1 MHVLLGPV
9 SVRDHHLVPGSTLAE
24 QIKHINAEFVRGQP
38 TDADRKELTELLEE
52 MQENQSG
59 TPQRKWIDGF
69 SYEQISDALQEGAF
83 IGEQIGWAHQR
94 YQLLKEAREAPKLKD
109 DLLNSSSGG
118 GGGGGG
124 GSGNDVGEG
133 GEDGYGSA
141 EDDGG
146 VGPAD
151 TKGRKED
158 QDRHLWGLPMHTLS
172 RGQGKRFEYLTKK
185 KLEHEEM
192 CVRYK
197 AFYEQALL
205 ADSSLALQHAK
216 HDEYGTIPPAF

>member
-118 GGGGGG
+118 GGGGGAH
-124 GSGNDVGEG
+124 
-133 GEDGYGSA
+133 A
-141 EDDGG
+141 EDAPCTFT
-146 VGPAD
+146 VMVAAPQTA
-151 TKGRKED
+151 
-158 QDRHLWGLPMHTLS
+158 
-172 RGQGKRFEYLTKK
+172 
-185 KLEHEEM
+185 
-192 CVRYK
+192 
-197 AFYEQALL
+197 
-205 ADSSLALQHAK
+205 
-216 HDEYGTIPPAF
+216 GTFFPVEWYHNQREPVKTTIQLIAPPASPPVRV